1 MCIIFSMKEIYSH
14 ADFALLHG
22 LSADTLQTTDC
33 IIHDCVKR
41 LFLMLD
47 GTCFRFSLHMFWDTY
62 FCIFMSEV
70 TFDSRKQAD
79 SVNHELSNIDVKMT
93 DTAVLDR
100 QQRLTS

>member
-1 MCIIFSMKEIYSH
+1 MCGAWSRLKNSGTPFFWII
-14 ADFALLHG
+14 LL
-22 LSADTLQTTDC
+22 
-33 IIHDCVKR
+33 R
-41 LFLMLD
+41 LFWRVD
-47 GTCFRFSLHMFWDTY
+47 DDNVSWDTY
-62 FCIFMSEV
+62 FCNFMSEV

>member
-1 MCIIFSMKEIYSH
+1 MCIIFSVKEIYSH

-47 GTCFRFSLHMFWDTY
+47 GTCFRFSLDF
-62 FCIFMSEV
+62 FVKEV
-70 TFDSRKQAD
+70 KKIATEINNFLNEGNSDERKQ
-79 SVNHELSNIDVKMT
+79 I
-93 DTAVLDR
+93 
-100 QQRLTS
+100 